1 MEVVIRQYYLK
12 KLVNLEFKNYISAS
26 CIIKDNAVFLSEEN
40 SFTFDATNFSEFSK
54 AVYKKFE
61 IEYPKFFK
69 MDNLSKLA
77 FLSAELLLKKIV
89 KSNQEENDI
98 ALVFANRSS
107 SLDTDVKY
115 QESIASKDNYFPSP
129 AVFVYTLPNICI
141 GEISIKNNLKSENA
155 FFVFD
160 EFPAEFMMHYANNLL
175 KSEKAEKVLC
185 GWTELYKENYRAV
198 VYLVE
203 KSQSNNFSKE
213 HNIET
218 INQLYTNT
226 LWTL

>member
-1 MEVVIRQYYLK
+1 MEF
-12 KLVNLEFKNYISAS
+12 NSYISAS
-26 CIIKDNAVFLSEEN
+26 CIIEDNSVFLSGEN
-40 SFTFDATNFSEFSK
+40 QFVLEDATFSEFSK

-77 FLSAELLLKKIV
+77 FLSAELLLKDMAN
-89 KSNQEENDI
+89 SNEEENDI

-115 QESIASKDNYFPSP
+115 QESIASKENYFPSP

-141 GEISIKNNLKSENA
+141 GEISIKHNLKSENA
-155 FFVFD
+155 FFVFE
-160 EFPAEFMMHYANNLL
+160 EFPSEFMLHYANNLL
-175 KSEKAEKVLC
+175 ESKKAEKVLC
-185 GWTELYKENYRAV
+185 GWTELYQEKYKAV
-198 VYLVE
+198 LYLVE
-203 KSQSNNFSKE
+203 KNPTNTSCKE
-213 HNIET
+213 HNLESIK
-218 INQLYTNT
+218 QLYTNT

>member
-1 MEVVIRQYYLK
+1 M
-12 KLVNLEFKNYISAS
+12 EFKSYISAS
-26 CIIKDNAVFLSEEN
+26 CVIEDNSVFLSGEN
-40 SFTFDATNFSEFSK
+40 SFVLENASFSEFSK
-54 AVYKKFE
+54 AAYKNFE

-77 FLSAELLLKKIV
+77 FLSAELLLKDV
-89 KSNQEENDI
+89 AQSNGEENDI

-115 QESIASKDNYFPSP
+115 QGSIASKENYFPSP

-155 FFVFD
+155 FFVFED
-160 EFPAEFMMHYANNLL
+160 FPAEFMLHYANNLL
-175 KSEKAEKVLC
+175 ESEKAEKVLC
-185 GWTELYKENYRAV
+185 GWTELYQENYRAV
-198 VYLVE
+198 VYLVG
-203 KSQSNNFSKE
+203 KKPTNTLSQE
-213 HNIET
+213 HNIES
-218 INQLYTNT
+218 IKQLYTNT

>member
-1 MEVVIRQYYLK
+1 M
-12 KLVNLEFKNYISAS
+12 EFKSYISSS
-26 CIIKDNAVFLSEEN
+26 CVIEDNSVFLSGKN
-40 SFTFDATNFSEFSK
+40 SFVLENTSFSEFSK
-54 AVYKKFE
+54 AAYKNFE

-77 FLSAELLLKKIV
+77 FLSAELLLKDV
-89 KSNQEENDI
+89 AQSNGEENNI

-115 QESIASKDNYFPSP
+115 QGSIASKENYFPSP

-141 GEISIKNNLKSENA
+141 GEVSIKHNLKSENA
-155 FFVFD
+155 FFVFED
-160 EFPAEFMMHYANNLL
+160 FPAEFMLHYANNLL
-175 KSEKAEKVLC
+175 ESEKAEKVLC
-185 GWTELYKENYRAV
+185 GWTELYQENYRAV

-203 KSQSNNFSKE
+203 KKPTNALSQE
-213 HNIET
+213 HNIES
-218 INQLYTNT
+218 IKQLYTNT

>member
-1 MEVVIRQYYLK
+1 M
-12 KLVNLEFKNYISAS
+12 EFKSYISSS
-26 CIIKDNAVFLSEEN
+26 CVIEDNSVFLSGEN
-40 SFTFDATNFSEFSK
+40 RFVLENASFSEFSK
-54 AVYKKFE
+54 AAYKNFE

-77 FLSAELLLKKIV
+77 FLSAELLLKEV
-89 KSNQEENDI
+89 VQSNEQENDI
-98 ALVFANRSS
+98 ALVFANLSS

-115 QESIASKDNYFPSP
+115 QGSIASKENYFPSP

-160 EFPAEFMMHYANNLL
+160 DFPAEFMMHYANNLL
-175 KSEKAEKVLC
+175 ENDKAEKVLC
-185 GWTELYKENYRAV
+185 GWTELYQENYRAV

-203 KSQSNNFSKE
+203 KKPVNATSQK
-213 HNIET
+213 HNIES
-218 INQLYTNT
+218 IKQLYTNT